1 MERMN
6 ASVSQSQVLEER
18 RMDAS
23 IAPFVAQAARQHAQ
37 RLHQRQRDVSIE
49 TRPRRLSYARSASS
63 ISANASILT
72 QANRRQRKD
81 SVGDARSDKI
91 PFNTDA
97 HLTTGLR
104 LANTGPSNPPTR
116 GRFST
121 PEWIVAAS
129 QRRRIIQTP
138 HGPALLL
145 DSNSASIDS
154 PHSMEATVPANVH
167 STESID
173 LTPQRKFQRW
183 SEAEDAILRHA
194 VDTESAKPSWKKISN
209 AFFGGTRTPLQCK
222 SRWMKAL
229 QPGLKVG
236 EWTDEEDSMIA
247 RLREDGIKWSEIA
260 DYLPGRLGEHI
271 RDRYINFLDPG
282 LKKTPWTN
290 AEDKILFEQQKI
302 IGNKWT
308 KIAVML
314 PGRSENAVKN
324 RWHNAKMTQRRRMR
338 KRAIDKGKGVTDELE
353 SETESKP
360 NYGHDSES
368 DGSWSES

>member
-1 MERMN
+1 
-6 ASVSQSQVLEER
+6 
-18 RMDAS
+18 
-23 IAPFVAQAARQHAQ
+23 
-37 RLHQRQRDVSIE
+37 
-49 TRPRRLSYARSASS
+49 
-63 ISANASILT
+63 
-72 QANRRQRKD
+72 
-81 SVGDARSDKI
+81 
-91 PFNTDA
+91 
-97 HLTTGLR
+97 
-104 LANTGPSNPPTR
+104 
-116 GRFST
+116 
-121 PEWIVAAS
+121 
-129 QRRRIIQTP
+129 
-138 HGPALLL
+138 
-145 DSNSASIDS
+145 
-154 PHSMEATVPANVH
+154 
-167 STESID
+167 
-173 LTPQRKFQRW
+173 
-183 SEAEDAILRHA
+183 
-194 VDTESAKPSWKKISN
+194 
-209 AFFGGTRTPLQCK
+209 
-222 SRWMKAL
+222 MKAL